1 MDINFKSKRHQR
13 YKKYWDMFDNDPQF
27 KRTRDKYIAIPLP
40 AEVAKLYRDLSFRD
54 PITPIVKD
62 NEEAS
67 KAIDR
72 LIFENDFN
80 TLLSEASITQG
91 VKGGVV
97 IKNYLNDGKSEIT
110 FIQPEYYFPKLNPLN
125 QREVISETIA
135 VPVDEDDDRFLY
147 TETYERKDGTY
158 WCITKKHIFNNDEL
172 GAEVKEETKEVNTYL
187 NQSPLTYV
195 PFSRNNGDYFGYSL
209 FAGMESLFEEYN
221 WRVSQISKILDAHSN
236 PSIVGSSALLD
247 ENYKFVKGES
257 GLFIPVDENETKPS
271 YLTWESQLKAN
282 FDYINDIIMKAIQFV
297 TPLNSSLYGLS
308 KESANSS
315 ALSIKLKAFRTST
328 TIETSLKYW
337 ERAIR
342 KILYVAQEIDVLA
355 GNKYKP
361 ALPNV
366 EMSPSMPED
375 SYTNAQEEQL
385 KIVAGATS
393 IKSAIKRLNPHY
405 TNKDVDDEFLEI
417 INEENTREQMSF
429 MKENEIDFDKV
440 DVNEG
445 IDE

>member
-1 MDINFKSKRHQR
+1 
-13 YKKYWDMFDNDPQF
+13 MFDNDPQF
-27 KRTRDKYIAIPLP
+27 KRTKGKYIAIPLP
-40 AEVAKLYRDLSFRD
+40 SEIAKLYRDLSFRD
-54 PITPIVKD
+54 PITPIIKD
-62 NEEAS
+62 NIEAS
-67 KAIDR
+67 KAVDR
-72 LIFENDFN
+72 LIYENDFN
-80 TLLSEASITQG
+80 TLLSEASITQA

-97 IKNYLNDGKSEIT
+97 IKNYLNDGKSEIA

-125 QREVISETIA
+125 QREVITETIA
-135 VPVDEDDDRFLY
+135 VPVSEGDDKFLY
-147 TETYERKDGTY
+147 TETYEKRDGSY
-158 WCITKKHIFNNDEL
+158 WCITKKHYYNNDEL
-172 GAEVKEETKEVNTYL
+172 GAEIKEKTKEINTYL
-187 NQSPLTYV
+187 TQSPLTYV

-209 FAGMESLFEEYN
+209 YAGMESLFEEYN

-236 PSIVGSSALLD
+236 PSIVGSSTLLD
-247 ENYKFVKGES
+247 EDYKFVKGES
-257 GLFIPVDENETKPS
+257 GLFIPVDEGETSPS

-282 FDYINDIIMKAIQFV
+282 FEYINEIIMKAIHFV
-297 TPLNSSLYGLS
+297 TPLNSNLYGLT

-328 TIETSLKYW
+328 TIENSLKYW

-342 KILYVAQEIDVLA
+342 RVLYIAQQLDVLA
-355 GNKYKP
+355 GNKYTP

-405 TNKDVDDEFLEI
+405 TNEEVENEFLEI

-429 MKENEIDFDKV
+429 MKDSEINFDKINV
-440 DVNEG
+440 DK
-445 IDE
+445 IDDEISDS